1 MSDQLNACINDTKA
15 QMDKSIEHLKNEL
28 VKVRAGKANPGI
40 LEGVTAEAYG
50 AATPINQL
58 GNVSTPDARTIVIQ
72 PWDKSLL
79 QAIEKGILASNIG
92 LNPQN
97 DGELIRMFLP
107 PLTEER
113 RKDLV
118 KQVKTHAEQTK
129 VSIRNIRRDAN
140 EHIKKLQKEGLA
152 EDIAKGGEEKIQKL
166 TNDYIAGIDKIVDVK
181 EKEIMTV

>member
-1 MSDQLNACINDTKA
+1 MSEELNKCINDTKA
-15 QMDKSIEHLKNEL
+15 HMDKSIEHLKNEL

-40 LEGVTAEAYG
+40 LEGVMAEAYG
-50 AATPINQL
+50 AMTPVNQL
-58 GNVSTPDARTIVIQ
+58 GNVSTPDGKTIMIQ

-79 QAIEKGILASNIG
+79 QAIEKGIMASNIG

-97 DGELIRMFLP
+97 DGEIIRMFLP

-118 KQVKTHAEQTK
+118 KQVKAYAEQAK
-129 VSIRNIRRDAN
+129 VSVRNIRRDAN
-140 EHIKKLQKEGLA
+140 ESVKKLQKDGLA
-152 EDIAKGGEEKIQKL
+152 EDLAKGGEEKIQKM
-166 TNDYIAGIDKIVDVK
+166 TNDYIAGIDKIVEVK

>member
-1 MSDQLNACINDTKA
+1 MSEELNKCMNDTKA
-15 QMDKSIEHLKNEL
+15 HMEKSIEHLKNEL

-40 LEGVTAEAYG
+40 LEGVMADAYG
-50 AATPINQL
+50 AMTPVNQL
-58 GNVSTPDARTIVIQ
+58 GNVSTPDAKTIMIQ

-79 QAIEKGILASNIG
+79 QAIEKGIMSANIG

-118 KQVKTHAEQTK
+118 KQVKAYAEQAK
-129 VSIRNIRRDAN
+129 VSIRNIRRDSN
-140 EHIKKLQKEGLA
+140 EAIKKLQKDGLA
-152 EDIAKGGEEKIQKL
+152 EDLAKGGEDKIQKT
-166 TNDYIAGIDKIVDVK
+166 TNDYIAGIDKIVEVK

>member
-1 MSDQLNACINDTKA
+1 MSEELNKCMNDTKA
-15 QMDKSIEHLKNEL
+15 HMEKSIEHLKNEL

-40 LEGVTAEAYG
+40 LEGVMAEAYG
-50 AATPINQL
+50 AMTPVNQL
-58 GNVSTPDARTIVIQ
+58 GNVSTPDAKTIMIQ

-79 QAIEKGILASNIG
+79 QAIEKGIMSANIG

-118 KQVKTHAEQTK
+118 KQVKAYAEQAK

-140 EHIKKLQKEGLA
+140 EAIKKLQKDGLA
-152 EDIAKGGEEKIQKL
+152 EDIAKGGEDKIQKT
-166 TNDYIAGIDKIVDVK
+166 TNDYIAGIDKIVEVK

>member
-1 MSDQLNACINDTKA
+1 MSEELNKCVNDTKA
-15 QMDKSIEHLKNEL
+15 HMEKSIEHLKNEL
-28 VKVRAGKANPGI
+28 MKVRAGKANPGI
-40 LEGVTAEAYG
+40 LEGIVAEAYG
-50 AATPINQL
+50 AMTPINQL
-58 GNVSTPDARTIVIQ
+58 GNVSTPDGKTIMIQ

-79 QAIEKGILASNIG
+79 QAIEKGIMGSNIG

-97 DGELIRMFLP
+97 DGEFIRMFIP

-118 KQVKTHAEQTK
+118 KQVKAYAEQAK

-140 EHIKKLQKEGLA
+140 ENIKKLQKDGLA
-152 EDIAKGGEEKIQKL
+152 EDLAKGGEEKIQKT